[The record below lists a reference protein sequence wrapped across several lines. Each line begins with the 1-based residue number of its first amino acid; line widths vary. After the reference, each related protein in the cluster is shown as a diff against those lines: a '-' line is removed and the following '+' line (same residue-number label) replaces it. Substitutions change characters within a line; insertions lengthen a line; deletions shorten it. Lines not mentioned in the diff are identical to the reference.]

1 VSEVLTRRLVSAS
14 QHETSG
20 VDHPANAPQFGG
32 EGWSVMKATER
43 NGGTMPEAVKKDDAT
58 QVAELTQANATL
70 QAQLAA
76 ATAASTAAANVT
88 TAIATP
94 VETKPAD
101 DEEQAKAQAAE
112 KADLEK
118 ALAAVPDVVR
128 KALTDAM
135 EQADKAT
142 AAATA
147 ATKAHADMIE
157 KAATAECIAK
167 ASDLGLAD
175 PETFGPVLRAVQV
188 AIAPEAFDRLIQE
201 FTASKARSD
210 EAAKVLLASR
220 GVSKAAPSDGSAEA
234 EIAKR
239 AEAIVA
245 ADPKVS
251 AKAALAKAW
260 ADAPSDLVERFR
272 AEQA

>member
-142 AAATA
+142 AA
-147 ATKAHADMIE
+147 
-157 KAATAECIAK
+157 CIAK